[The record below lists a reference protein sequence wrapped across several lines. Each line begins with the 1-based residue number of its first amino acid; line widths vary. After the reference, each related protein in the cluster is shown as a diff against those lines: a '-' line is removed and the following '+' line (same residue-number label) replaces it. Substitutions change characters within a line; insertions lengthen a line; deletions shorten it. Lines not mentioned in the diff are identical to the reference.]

1 MLVGMYEVH
10 KLEVLGSYII
20 KGEEGKMSE
29 LQRGR
34 RQISASSK
42 EGKKFIPVVRLSS
55 LLLALAYISS
65 GSGAIS

>member
-29 LQRGR
+29 LQRG